1 MCLYVIFETTDLP
14 QETDKSNIKKNLSS
28 EK

>member
-14 QETDKSNIKKNLSS
+14 QETDKSNIKKKLV
-28 EK
+28 